1 MSKEREKRII
11 PIQLRAANKE
21 ESDSRTI
28 SGYAALFN
36 SPSEEMWGF
45 VEYIE
50 PGAFREALKKSDV
63 RALKNHDPNLI
74 LARTGA
80 GLELRE
86 DDKGLY
92 FEFEAPDT
100 TVGDDLL
107 KDIRAGRITQSSFQ
121 FTIKKQRWEEEKKGE
136 DEYTYKR
143 FIEEVDELYDI
154 APVTFPAYPETTV
167 HARSKVQEM
176 RVPHHEIRQRE
187 IDILKI

>member
-1 MSKEREKRII
+1 
-11 PIQLRAANKE
+11 
-21 ESDSRTI
+21 
-28 SGYAALFN
+28 
-36 SPSEEMWGF
+36 MWGF

-50 PGAFREALKKSDV
+50 RGAFVEAIKRSDV

-80 GLELRE
+80 GLELKE
-86 DDKGLY
+86 DEKGLY
-92 FEFEAPDT
+92 FKFEAPDT

-121 FTIKKQRWEEEKKGE
+121 FTIKKQRWEEEKKE
-136 DEYTYKR
+136 DGDWLYKR

-167 HARSKVQEM
+167 QARSKVEDM
-176 RVPHHEIRQRE
+176 KTTDYYGYRSRQ
-187 IDILKI
+187 ILLLKLK